1 MDHISKSTNGEPN
14 YYVPFFGQDIF
25 LLICIIS
32 VCLIKMDVDLPK
44 SSGLKGVKRI
54 FTDLNICFFLAVMF
68 VLGNCFGFVETFLFV
83 YLKDTM
89 GAPMYLLGLTITTGA
104 VVSIPFLYVSDWI
117 VQKMGNENVFI
128 TAFIMYALRYVLFG
142 FHGLALEMSN
152 PF

>member
-128 TAFIMYALRYVLFG
+128 TAFIMYALRYV
-142 FHGLALEMSN
+142 
-152 PF
+152 